1 MLKSF
6 CHFGSTVLAV
16 RSLCSVRRRARVLV
30 AGSGLLAFG
39 LVNGPEVAAETDS
52 CEQTF
57 QAVAKSCQTEAQSD
71 FWIAIGKCVN
81 LSGVATQKDCRKQ
94 ATANLKDARLTCQDQ
109 LEARDANCDKLGD
122 AAYDPVID
130 PANFVATIDN
140 PFFPLTPGTNFIYES
155 QTDEGLERVEFFVTH
170 NTKVILGV
178 TCVEVHDSVRVNG
191 ELKEDTRDWFA
202 QDKDGNVWYFGENT
216 AEFEGG
222 LPTTLAGTFTAGV
235 NGDNPGIIM
244 KAHPAIGDFYRQESS
259 LGNAEDLAEVL
270 SLTESVSVQAGSFNN
285 CLKTQET
292 TPLETDLLEHK
303 FYATGV
309 GNVLTVDARTGKRTE
324 LVQITTGG

>member
-1 MLKSF
+1 MMQFLCDF
-6 CHFGSTVLAV
+6 APRALAISSL
-16 RSLCSVRRRARVLV
+16 RSARRRTRVLV

-39 LVNGPEVAAETDS
+39 LVNGPGVAAGTDS
-52 CEQTF
+52 CQQTF
-57 QAVAKSCQTEAQSD
+57 LAVAKSCQAEAQSD
-71 FWIAIGKCVN
+71 FWIASGKCVN
-81 LSGVATQKDCRKQ
+81 LSTAAAQKDCRKQ
-94 ATANLKDARLTCQDQ
+94 ATADLKDARLTCQDQ
-109 LEARDANCDKLGD
+109 LGARDANCDKLGD

-155 QTDEGLERVEFFVTH
+155 QTDEGLEHVEFFVTH
-170 NTKVILGV
+170 TTKVILGV

-235 NGDNPGIIM
+235 NGDKPGIIM

-259 LGNAEDLAEVL
+259 LGNAEDFAEVL
-270 SLTESVSVQAGSFNN
+270 SLTESATVPAGSFNS

-303 FYATGV
+303 FYAVGV
-309 GNVLTVDARTGKRTE
+309 GNVLTVNAHTGKRTE